1 MVRARR
7 GAWAGPAAVRQW
19 GFTLIELLVV
29 VAIIAL
35 LIAVLLPSLG
45 RARQQ
50 ARAVQCLAQV
60 REVSRGL
67 ALYHNEW
74 RCYPPHEWTA
84 ADGPP
89 LRWMD
94 ILADYLAGT
103 RVQACPGA
111 SDWVVGRNNSL
122 GYNYKYLGSSRH
134 NETDGSPHTPFETF
148 PVREVRAPAATL
160 AVADCDGTGW
170 EKPWAPDPPRGDGDL
185 ARLGNTGYLLD
196 PTFIPLRSLVSQG
209 QTTTEPYAFMNFR
222 SYLGPRHLGKA
233 SAVYVDGHAGPLEP
247 RVAYR
252 DNALWNGL
260 GFDPAGEPHSPYY
273 RMDLHVDYKVAP
285 WSGQEWRFPE

>member
-7 GAWAGPAAVRQW
+7 GAWAGPAAARQW

-74 RCYPPHEWTA
+74 RCYPPHEWLSA
-84 ADGPP
+84 AGPP
-89 LRWMD
+89 QRWMD
-94 ILADYLAGT
+94 ILADYLAGP
-103 RVQACPGA
+103 RVQACPSVA
-111 SDWVVGRNNSL
+111 DWVVGRNNSL

-134 NETDGSPHTPFETF
+134 NETEGSPYWPLETF

-170 EKPWAPDPPRGDGDL
+170 EKPWAPDPPRGDGDI
-185 ARLGNTGYLLD
+185 ARFGNTGYLLD

-233 SAVYVDGHAGPLEP
+233 AAAYVDGHAGLLEP

-260 GFDPAGEPHSPYY
+260 GFDPAGAPDGPYY
-273 RMDLHVDYKVAP
+273 QLDLHVDFKVAP
-285 WSGQEWRFPE
+285 WAGQEWRFAE